1 MFKGNV
7 TTAPFKEHL
16 IIDMSLTEPG
26 EFDIYCFDQEQPVNF
41 IQSGK
46 FSLQQYCQ
54 CLLRKLFSLNKSKI
68 KPFIQ
73 YQCEQLA
80 DPFVWLNKFEKLI
93 DLNREL
99 FTTKEQNIKI
109 EKALVVIEL
118 IRQDIENNKFN
129 KSARFDFDKVKSKLK
144 QYTTPEEQLSY
155 LYESQAEYLQNKPKL
170 LDPTETPFDEKI
182 TIEIEKIERLEQL
195 KKRTA
200 QRTAIMNGK
209 STKEKIAI
217 RGHLNIL
224 VDAFYQMLHEKKAN
238 GLPYIDATAS
248 EITDF
253 IVNNFVDKDG
263 HPISESTVRTM
274 LSPNKP
280 EKRPKNDNKINL

>member
-1 MFKGNV
+1 MFKSAV
-7 TTAPFKEHL
+7 CTAPFKEHL
-16 IIDMSLTEPG
+16 IIDLSLTEPG
-26 EFDIYCFDQEQPVNF
+26 EFDIYCFDQAQPTNF
-41 IQSGK
+41 IHSGK

-73 YQCEQLA
+73 FQCEQLT
-80 DPFVWLNKFEKLI
+80 DPFTWLNKFEKLI
-93 DLNREL
+93 DLNRDL

-129 KSARFDFDKVKSKLK
+129 KHARFDFDKVKAKLK
-144 QYTTPEEQLSY
+144 QYQTPEEQLCY
-155 LYESQAEYLQNKPKL
+155 LYEAQAEYLQNKPKL
-170 LDPTETPFDEKI
+170 IDPTDIPFDQKC

-195 KKRTA
+195 KKRA
-200 QRTAIMNGK
+200 PERAALLNGK
-209 STKEKIAI
+209 STKKKITI

-248 EITDF
+248 EISDF
-253 IVNNFVDKDG
+253 IVSNFVDKDG
-263 HPISESTVRTM
+263 QPISESTVRTM

-280 EKRPKNDNKINL
+280 DKRPKNDNKINL

>member
-1 MFKGNV
+1 MFKGTV
-7 TTAPFKEHL
+7 TTAPFKEHI
-16 IIDMSLTEPG
+16 IIDMTLAEPG
-26 EFDIYCFDQEQPVNF
+26 EFDIYAFDQTQAPNF
-41 IQSGK
+41 IVSGK

-73 YQCEQLA
+73 YQCEQLQ
-80 DPFVWLNKFEKLI
+80 DPFVWLNKFEKLL

-99 FTTKEQNIKI
+99 FTTKEQNIKV

-118 IRQDIENNKFN
+118 IRSEIENNKFN
-129 KSARFDFDKVKSKLK
+129 KAARFDFDRVKSKLK
-144 QYTTPEEQLSY
+144 NYSTPEEKLCF
-155 LYESQAEYLQNKPKL
+155 LHEAKADYLQNKPKL
-170 LDPTETPFDEKI
+170 VDPSETPFDEKI
-182 TIEIEKIERLEQL
+182 IIEIEKIEQLDQL
-195 KKRTA
+195 KKRTS
-200 QRTAIMNGK
+200 QRIAVLNGK
-209 STKEKIAI
+209 SGKEKIAI

-253 IVNNFVDKDG
+253 IVSNFVDKDG
-263 HPISESTVRTM
+263 QLISESTVRTM

-280 EKRPKNDNKINL
+280 EKRPKNDNRINL

>member
-1 MFKGNV
+1 
-7 TTAPFKEHL
+7 
-16 IIDMSLTEPG
+16 
-26 EFDIYCFDQEQPVNF
+26 
-41 IQSGK
+41 
-46 FSLQQYCQ
+46 
-54 CLLRKLFSLNKSKI
+54 LLRKLFSLNKSKI

-129 KSARFDFDKVKSKLK
+129 KATRFDFDRVKGKLK
-144 QYTTPEEQLSY
+144 QYSTPEEQLSY
-155 LYESQAEYLQNKPKL
+155 LYESQAEYMQNKPKL
-170 LDPTETPFDEKI
+170 VDPSEIPFDQKCN
-182 TIEIEKIERLEQL
+182 IEIEKIERLEQL

-200 QRTAIMNGK
+200 QRTAVMNGK

-238 GLPYIDATAS
+238 GLPYIDASAS

-280 EKRPKNDNKINL
+280 EKRPKNDNRINL

>member
-1 MFKGNV
+1 MLKGPV
-7 TTAPFKEHL
+7 QVAPFAEH
-16 IIDMSLTEPG
+16 IILDIARCEPH
-26 EFDIYCFDQEQPVNF
+26 EFDVISLLPDQPSDF
-41 IQSGK
+41 ILTGK

-99 FTTKEQNIKI
+99 FITKEQNIKI
-109 EKALVVIEL
+109 EKALMVIEL

-129 KSARFDFDKVKSKLK
+129 KAARFDFDKVKSKLK
-144 QYTTPEEQLSY
+144 QYATVEDQLCF
-155 LYESQAEYLQNKPKL
+155 LYEAKADYQQNKPKL
-170 LDPTETPFDEKI
+170 VDPTDTPFDEKI
-182 TIEIEKIERLEQL
+182 VIEIEKIEQLEQL
-195 KKRTA
+195 KKRA
-200 QRTAIMNGK
+200 PERAALLNGK
-209 STKEKIAI
+209 NTKKKIPI

-238 GLPYIDATAS
+238 GLPYLDANAT
-248 EITDF
+248 EITTF
-253 IVNNFVDKDG
+253 IVDNFVDKDG
-263 HPISESTVRTM
+263 QPISESTVRTI

>member
-1 MFKGNV
+1 MLKGPV
-7 TTAPFKEHL
+7 QVAPFKEHNIL
-16 IIDMSLTEPG
+16 DIAHSEPH
-26 EFDIYCFDQEQPVNF
+26 EFDVITYLPEQPSNF
-41 IQSGK
+41 ILSGK

-73 YQCEQLA
+73 YQCEQLQ

-99 FTTKEQNIKI
+99 FTTKEENIKV
-109 EKALVVIEL
+109 EKALMVIEL
-118 IRQDIENNKFN
+118 LRQEIECNKFN
-129 KSARFDFDKVKSKLK
+129 KAARFDFDRVKGKLK
-144 QYTTPEEQLSY
+144 QYSSPEEQLSF
-155 LYESQAEYLQNKPKL
+155 LYEAQAEYLQNKPKL
-170 LDPTETPFDEKI
+170 VDPSEIPFDQKCS
-182 TIEIEKIERLEQL
+182 IEIEKIERLEQL
-195 KKRTA
+195 KKRTT
-200 QRTAIMNGK
+200 QRTAVLIGK
-209 STKEKIAI
+209 SIKEKIAI

-224 VDAFYQMLHEKKAN
+224 VDAFYQMLHEKKTN

-280 EKRPKNDNKINL
+280 EKRPKNDNRIQL

>member
-1 MFKGNV
+1 MFKSAV
-7 TTAPFKEHL
+7 STAPFKEHL
-16 IIDMSLTEPG
+16 IIDLSLTEPG
-26 EFDIYCFDQEQPVNF
+26 EFDIYCFDQAQPTNF
-41 IQSGK
+41 IHSGK

-54 CLLRKLFSLNKSKI
+54 CLLRKLFTLNKSKI

-99 FTTKEQNIKI
+99 FTTKEQNIKV

-129 KSARFDFDKVKSKLK
+129 KAARFDFDRVKGKLK
-144 QYTTPEEQLSY
+144 QYNTPEEQLSY
-155 LYESQAEYLQNKPKL
+155 LYESQAEYMQNKTKL
-170 LDPTETPFDEKI
+170 VDPSEIPFDQKCS
-182 TIEIEKIERLEQL
+182 IEIEKIEKLEQL

-200 QRTAIMNGK
+200 QRTAVLNGK
-209 STKEKIAI
+209 SIKEKIPI

-224 VDAFYQMLHEKKAN
+224 VDAFFQMLHEKKAN
-238 GLPYIDATAS
+238 GLPYLDANTT
-248 EITDF
+248 EITTF
-253 IVNNFVDKDG
+253 IVDNFVDKDG
-263 HPISESTVRTM
+263 QPISESTVRTM

-280 EKRPKNDNKINL
+280 EKRPKNDNKIHL

>member
-1 MFKGNV
+1 MLKGQV
-7 TTAPFKEHL
+7 QVAPFKEH
-16 IIDMSLTEPG
+16 IIFDITRCEPH
-26 EFDIYCFDQEQPVNF
+26 EFDVIAYLPDQPSNF
-41 IQSGK
+41 ILSGK

-73 YQCEQLA
+73 YQCEQLQ

-99 FTTKEQNIKI
+99 FTTKEQNIKV

-118 IRQDIENNKFN
+118 IRQEIECNKFN
-129 KSARFDFDKVKSKLK
+129 KAARFDFDRVKGKLK
-144 QYTTPEEQLSY
+144 QYSSPEEQLSF
-155 LYESQAEYLQNKPKL
+155 LYEAQAEYLQNKPKL
-170 LDPTETPFDEKI
+170 VDPSEIPFDQKCS
-182 TIEIEKIERLEQL
+182 IEIEKIERLEQL

-200 QRTAIMNGK
+200 QRTAILNGK
-209 STKEKIAI
+209 SFKEKIAI

-224 VDAFYQMLHEKKAN
+224 VDAFFQMLHEKKAN
-238 GLPYIDATAS
+238 GLPYLDANAT
-248 EITDF
+248 EITTF
-253 IVNNFVDKDG
+253 IVDNFVDKDG
-263 HPISESTVRTM
+263 QPISESTVRTM

-280 EKRPKNDNKINL
+280 EKRPKNDNKVNL

>member
-1 MFKGNV
+1 MLKGPV
-7 TTAPFKEHL
+7 QVAPFKEHNIL
-16 IIDMSLTEPG
+16 DIASSEPH
-26 EFDIYCFDQEQPVNF
+26 EFDVIAFLPEQPSNF
-41 IQSGK
+41 ILTGK

-73 YQCEQLA
+73 YQCEQLN
-80 DPFVWLNKFEKLI
+80 DPFIWLNKFEKLI
-93 DLNREL
+93 DLNRDL

-109 EKALVVIEL
+109 EKALMVIEL
-118 IRQDIENNKFN
+118 LRQEIECNKFN
-129 KSARFDFDKVKSKLK
+129 KAARFDFDRVKGKLK
-144 QYTTPEEQLSY
+144 QYQTPEEQLSF
-155 LYESQAEYLQNKPKL
+155 LYEAQAEYLQNKPKL
-170 LDPTETPFDEKI
+170 VDPSEIPFDQKCL
-182 TIEIEKIERLEQL
+182 IEIEKIERLEQL
-195 KKRTA
+195 KKRSV
-200 QRTAIMNGK
+200 QRTAVLNGK
-209 STKEKIAI
+209 SAKEKIAI

-280 EKRPKNDNKINL
+280 EKRPKNDNRISL

>member
-1 MFKGNV
+1 M
-7 TTAPFKEHL
+7 T
-16 IIDMSLTEPG
+16 ITEPG
-26 EFDIYCFDQEQPVNF
+26 EFDIYAFETTQSPNF
-41 IQSGK
+41 IISGK

-80 DPFVWLNKFEKLI
+80 DPFTWLNKFEKLI

-99 FTTKEQNIKI
+99 FTTKEQGIKM
-109 EKALVVIEL
+109 EKALMVIEL
-118 IRQDIENNKFN
+118 IRGEIENNKFN
-129 KSARFDFDKVKSKLK
+129 KSARFDFDKVKGKLK
-144 QYTTPEEQLSY
+144 QYTTTEEQLCF
-155 LYESQAEYLQNKPKL
+155 LYEAKADYQQNKPKL
-170 LDPTETPFDEKI
+170 LDPSDTPFDEKI
-182 TIEIEKIERLEQL
+182 VIEIEKIERLEQL
-195 KKRTA
+195 KKRA
-200 QRTAIMNGK
+200 PERAALLNGK
-209 STKEKIAI
+209 STKTKIPI

-224 VDAFYQMLHEKKAN
+224 VDAFYQMLHEKRSN

-263 HPISESTVRTM
+263 QPISESTVRTM

>member
-1 MFKGNV
+1 MLKGPV
-7 TTAPFKEHL
+7 QVAPFKEHNIL
-16 IIDMSLTEPG
+16 DIASSEPH
-26 EFDIYCFDQEQPVNF
+26 EFDVIAYLPEQPSNF
-41 IQSGK
+41 ILSGK

-73 YQCEQLA
+73 YQCEQLQ

-99 FTTKEQNIKI
+99 FTTKEQNIKV
-109 EKALVVIEL
+109 EKALMVIEL
-118 IRQDIENNKFN
+118 LRQEIECNKFN
-129 KSARFDFDKVKSKLK
+129 KAARFDFDRVKGKLK
-144 QYTTPEEQLSY
+144 QYSSPEEQLSF
-155 LYESQAEYLQNKPKL
+155 LYEAQAEYLQNKPKL
-170 LDPTETPFDEKI
+170 VDPSEIPFDQKCS
-182 TIEIEKIERLEQL
+182 IEIEKIERLELL

-200 QRTAIMNGK
+200 QRTAILNGK
-209 STKEKIAI
+209 NAKEKIPI

>member
-1 MFKGNV
+1 MLKGPV
-7 TTAPFKEHL
+7 QVAPFKEHNIL
-16 IIDMSLTEPG
+16 DIASSEPH
-26 EFDIYCFDQEQPVNF
+26 EFDVIAFLPEQPSNF
-41 IQSGK
+41 ILSGK

-73 YQCEQLA
+73 YQCEQLN
-80 DPFVWLNKFEKLI
+80 DPFIWLNKFEKLI
-93 DLNREL
+93 DLNRDL

-109 EKALVVIEL
+109 EKALMVIEL
-118 IRQDIENNKFN
+118 LRQEIECNKFN
-129 KSARFDFDKVKSKLK
+129 KAARFDFDRVKGKLK
-144 QYTTPEEQLSY
+144 QYQTPEEQLSF
-155 LYESQAEYLQNKPKL
+155 LYEAQAEYLQNKPKL
-170 LDPTETPFDEKI
+170 VDPSEIPFDQKCL
-182 TIEIEKIERLEQL
+182 IEIEKIERLEQL
-195 KKRTA
+195 KKRSA
-200 QRTAIMNGK
+200 QRTAVLNGK
-209 STKEKIAI
+209 SAKEKIAI

>member
-1 MFKGNV
+1 MFKSTV
-7 TTAPFKEHL
+7 TTAPFKEHH
-16 IIDMSLTEPG
+16 IIDMSLSEPG
-26 EFDIYCFDQEQPVNF
+26 EFDIYAFDENQTPNF
-41 IQSGK
+41 ILSGK

-54 CLLRKLFSLNKSKI
+54 CLLRKLFAMNKSKI

-73 YQCEQLA
+73 YQCEQLT
-80 DPFVWLNKFEKLI
+80 DPFTWLNKFEKLI
-93 DLNREL
+93 DLNRDL
-99 FTTKEQNIKI
+99 FTTKDQNIKVD
-109 EKALVVIEL
+109 KALVVIEL
-118 IRQDIENNKFN
+118 LRQDIECNKFN
-129 KSARFDFDKVKSKLK
+129 KAARFDFDRVKGKLK
-144 QYTTPEEQLSY
+144 QYTTPEEQLCY
-155 LYESQAEYLQNKPKL
+155 LYEAQAEYLQNKPKL
-170 LDPTETPFDEKI
+170 VDPTEIPFDQKCL
-182 TIEIEKIERLEQL
+182 IEIEKIERLEQL

-200 QRTAIMNGK
+200 QRTAILNGK
-209 STKEKIAI
+209 SAKEKIPI

-248 EITDF
+248 EITTF
-253 IVNNFVDKDG
+253 IVDNFVDKDG

>member
-1 MFKGNV
+1 MFRGQV
-7 TTAPFKEHL
+7 QVAPFKEH
-16 IIDMSLTEPG
+16 IILDITRCEPHA
-26 EFDIYCFDQEQPVNF
+26 FDVISYLPEQPSDF
-41 IQSGK
+41 ILSGK

-73 YQCEQLA
+73 YQCEQLS
-80 DPFVWLNKFEKLI
+80 DPFTWLNKFEKLI

-99 FTTKEQNIKI
+99 YTTKEQGIKM

-118 IRQDIENNKFN
+118 IRGEIENNKFN
-129 KSARFDFDKVKSKLK
+129 KAARFDFDRVKTKLK
-144 QYTTPEEQLSY
+144 NYTTIEEQLSF
-155 LYESQAEYLQNKPKL
+155 LYEAKAEYQQNKPKL
-170 LDPTETPFDEKI
+170 LDPSDIPFDEKI
-182 TIEIEKIERLEQL
+182 TIEIEKIEQLEQL
-195 KKRTA
+195 KKRA
-200 QRTAIMNGK
+200 PERAALLNGK
-209 STKEKIAI
+209 STKKKIPI

-263 HPISESTVRTM
+263 QPISESTVRTI

-280 EKRPKNDNKINL
+280 EKRPKNDNRVNL

>member
-1 MFKGNV
+1 MLKGPV
-7 TTAPFKEHL
+7 QVAPFVEH
-16 IIDMSLTEPG
+16 IILDIARCEPH
-26 EFDIYCFDQEQPVNF
+26 EFDVIAYLPDQPSNF
-41 IQSGK
+41 ILSGK

-73 YQCEQLA
+73 YQCEQLQ

-93 DLNREL
+93 DLNRDL
-99 FTTKEQNIKI
+99 FTTKEQNIKV
-109 EKALVVIEL
+109 EKALMVIEL

-129 KSARFDFDKVKSKLK
+129 KNARFDFDRVKARLK
-144 QYTTPEEQLSY
+144 QYNTIEEQLCY
-155 LYESQAEYLQNKPKL
+155 LYEAKAEYKQNKPKL
-170 LDPTETPFDEKI
+170 LDPSETPFDEKI
-182 TIEIEKIERLEQL
+182 LIEIEKIEQLEQL
-195 KKRTA
+195 KKRGPERA
-200 QRTAIMNGK
+200 AVLNGK
-209 STKEKIAI
+209 STKKKIPV

-238 GLPYIDATAS
+238 GLPYLDANAT
-248 EITDF
+248 EITTF
-253 IVNNFVDKDG
+253 IVDNFVDKDG

-280 EKRPKNDNKINL
+280 EKRPKNDNRINL

>member
-1 MFKGNV
+1 MFKGSV

-73 YQCEQLA
+73 YQCEQLS

-99 FTTKEQNIKI
+99 FTTKEQNIKV

-129 KSARFDFDKVKSKLK
+129 KNARFDFDRVKGKLK
-144 QYTTPEEQLSY
+144 QYSTPEEQLSF

-170 LDPTETPFDEKI
+170 VDPSEIPFDQKCS
-182 TIEIEKIERLEQL
+182 IEIEKIERLEQL

-200 QRTAIMNGK
+200 QRTAVLSGK
-209 STKEKIAI
+209 SIKEKIPI

-224 VDAFYQMLHEKKAN
+224 VDAFFQMLHEKKAN
-238 GLPYIDATAS
+238 GLPYLDANAT
-248 EITDF
+248 EITTF
-253 IVNNFVDKDG
+253 IVDNFVDKDG
-263 HPISESTVRTM
+263 QHLSESTVRTM

-280 EKRPKNDNKINL
+280 DKRPKSDNKINL

>member
-1 MFKGNV
+1 MFKGTV
-7 TTAPFKEHL
+7 TTAPFKEHI
-16 IIDMSLTEPG
+16 IIDMTITEPG
-26 EFDIYCFDQEQPVNF
+26 EFDIYAFDPTHAPNF
-41 IQSGK
+41 IVSGK

-73 YQCEQLA
+73 FQCEQLT
-80 DPFVWLNKFEKLI
+80 DPFTWLNKFEKLI
-93 DLNREL
+93 DLNRDL

-109 EKALVVIEL
+109 EKALMVIEL

-129 KSARFDFDKVKSKLK
+129 KQARFDFDKVKAKLK
-144 QYTTPEEQLSY
+144 QYQTPEDQLCY
-155 LYESQAEYLQNKPKL
+155 LYEAQAEYLQNKPKL
-170 LDPTETPFDEKI
+170 VDPTEIPFDQKCS
-182 TIEIEKIERLEQL
+182 IEIEKIERLEQL

-200 QRTAIMNGK
+200 QRTAILNGK
-209 STKEKIAI
+209 SAKEKIPI

-238 GLPYIDATAS
+238 GLPYLDATS
-248 EITDF
+248 TEITNF
-253 IVNNFVDKDG
+253 IVEHFLDRDG
-263 HPISESTVRTM
+263 QPLSESTVRTM

-280 EKRPKNDNKINL
+280 EKRPKNHNKIDL

>member
-1 MFKGNV
+1 MLKGQV
-7 TTAPFKEHL
+7 QLAPFVEH
-16 IIDMSLTEPG
+16 IILDIARCEPH
-26 EFDIYCFDQEQPVNF
+26 EFDVISYLPEQPSDF
-41 IQSGK
+41 ILSGK

-73 YQCEQLA
+73 YQCEQLT
-80 DPFVWLNKFEKLI
+80 DPFTWLNKFEKLI

-99 FTTKEQNIKI
+99 FTAKEQNIKV
-109 EKALVVIEL
+109 EKALMVIEL
-118 IRQDIENNKFN
+118 LRQEIECNKFN
-129 KSARFDFDKVKSKLK
+129 KAARFDFDRVKGKLK
-144 QYTTPEEQLSY
+144 QYATPEEQLCY
-155 LYESQAEYLQNKPKL
+155 LYEAQAEYLQNKPKL
-170 LDPTETPFDEKI
+170 VDPTEIPFDQKCS
-182 TIEIEKIERLEQL
+182 IEIEKIERLEQL

-200 QRTAIMNGK
+200 QRTAILNGK
-209 STKEKIAI
+209 SAKEKIPI

-248 EITDF
+248 EITTF
-253 IVNNFVDKDG
+253 IVDNFVDKDG

-280 EKRPKNDNKINL
+280 EKRPKNDNRIHL